1 MTCFCILSAHHEKGY
16 VNSEKNWLAFMH
28 LINAFDKV
36 FVEYAAIDVDRYAA
50 DYVATN
56 NI

>member
-1 MTCFCILSAHHEKGY
+1 MLSAYHEKEY
-16 VNSEKNWLAFMH
+16 INSEKNWLAFMH

-36 FVEYAAIDVDRYAA
+36 FVECAATDVDCDAA